1 MHSAALVCLMMLA
14 AEASPLAAEA
24 QPKAAGSQ
32 PTPAEAESKPTK
44 AEPKA
49 AEAEPKAAEA
59 QPKSAQAQ
67 PKPAQ
72 PQQPADAQPG
82 ITAKHHP
89 WGRFEPGAW
98 KLVRVTTESLDG
110 KGTVVNTSNTETMTI
125 LTAVG
130 KEGLT
135 LEIHATIE
143 VAGKRF
149 DSEPQTLTM
158 GFHGE
163 PLSPQLKA
171 KPPTA
176 AHVLVEGERIP
187 CRVQELELV
196 NPTSKTVTSVFY
208 SDTVAPYVL
217 KRHSITTDLEGN
229 NTISE
234 LTLEIQ
240 ARQMPWRLFGRLK
253 NAALV
258 KSTQKHAKGT
268 AVTWIVTVPEV
279 PGGVVSQTSK
289 EVDSQGRIVRRST
302 LELIDY
308 GLQCEEDER
317 PGLILRKRRPRLR
330 ESPAAGSSALERLL
344 DPRPFGQSLFGQ

>member
-1 MHSAALVCLMMLA
+1 MHSAALVFLMIIA
-14 AEASPLAAEA
+14 AEASPLVGEA
-24 QPKAAGSQ
+24 QPKAAV
-32 PTPAEAESKPTK
+32 
-44 AEPKA
+44 AEPKVGTAQSKAA
-49 AEAEPKAAEA
+49 AEQAKNA
-59 QPKSAQAQ
+59 QPV
-67 PKPAQ
+67 
-72 PQQPADAQPG
+72 QPADGQSG
-82 ITAKHHP
+82 IGAKHHP

-98 KLVRVTTESLDG
+98 KLVRVTTESLDE
-110 KGTVVNTSNTETMTI
+110 KGIVVNTSNTETMTI

-130 KEGLT
+130 KDGLT

-149 DSEPQTLTM
+149 DSEPQTLTV

-163 PLSPQLKA
+163 PLSPQLKT
-171 KPPTA
+171 KPPAA
-176 AHVLVEGERIP
+176 AHVLVEGEKIP

-196 NPTSKTVTSVFY
+196 NPASKTITSVYY

-217 KRHSITTDLEGN
+217 KRHSITTDLESN

-234 LTLEIQ
+234 LTLEIE

-253 NAALV
+253 SAALV
-258 KSTQKHAKGT
+258 KSVQKHAKGT
-268 AVTWIVTVPEV
+268 AVTWIITVPEV

-330 ESPAAGSSALERLL
+330 ENAPTGTSVLERFM
-344 DPRPFGQSLFGQ
+344 DPRPFGQQLFGQ